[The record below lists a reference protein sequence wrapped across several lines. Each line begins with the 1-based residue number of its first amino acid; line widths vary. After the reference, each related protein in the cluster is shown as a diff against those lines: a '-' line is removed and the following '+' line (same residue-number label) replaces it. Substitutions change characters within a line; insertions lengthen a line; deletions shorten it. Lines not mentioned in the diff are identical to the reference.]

1 MGWSIAIKETKKG
14 TQYRIK
20 CSVSDKYITKWLYKN
35 DIIKFIFWYQ
45 FDDFLNKFLETA
57 LTFPN
62 KYHKLDG
69 ERIYDD
75 IVMKDFHEIR
85 ERMIKTDGLSWDM
98 FIEEC
103 KKLGINL
110 NISDGEFYINNND

>member
-1 MGWSIAIKETKKG
+1 
-14 TQYRIK
+14 
-20 CSVSDKYITKWLYKN
+20 
-35 DIIKFIFWYQ
+35 
-45 FDDFLNKFLETA
+45 
-57 LTFPN
+57 
-62 KYHKLDG
+62 
-69 ERIYDD
+69 
-75 IVMKDFHEIR
+75 MKDFHEIR